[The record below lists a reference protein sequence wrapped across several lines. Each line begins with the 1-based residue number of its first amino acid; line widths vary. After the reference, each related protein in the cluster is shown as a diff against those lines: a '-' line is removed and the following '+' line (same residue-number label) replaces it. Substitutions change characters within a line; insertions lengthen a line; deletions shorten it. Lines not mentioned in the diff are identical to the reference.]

1 MPILIGTPASKIYRT
16 RRPVVTGREL
26 MTVSFITSKNS
37 RAKNVSLRSALLTAH
52 ILVIFIMAK
61 VTKLQI
67 L

>member
-37 RAKNVSLRSALLTAH
+37 RARNVSLRSALLTAH
-52 ILVIFIMAK
+52 I
-61 VTKLQI
+61 
-67 L
+67 